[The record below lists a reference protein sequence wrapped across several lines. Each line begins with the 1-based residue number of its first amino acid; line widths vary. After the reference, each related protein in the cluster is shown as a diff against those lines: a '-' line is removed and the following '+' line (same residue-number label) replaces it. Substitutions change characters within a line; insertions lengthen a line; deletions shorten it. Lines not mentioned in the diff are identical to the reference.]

1 MDNYSKW
8 TPFNVTLLPL
18 RFLVLLGKSGTFL
31 IDSKGYE
38 LWASYFY
45 DSLME
50 IRVLLFENMTHET

>member
-45 DSLME
+45 DSLIE
-50 IRVLLFENMTHET
+50 IRFLQF

>member
-18 RFLVLLGKSGTFL
+18 RFLVLLSKSGTFL

-50 IRVLLFENMTHET
+50 IRLILFENMTHGT